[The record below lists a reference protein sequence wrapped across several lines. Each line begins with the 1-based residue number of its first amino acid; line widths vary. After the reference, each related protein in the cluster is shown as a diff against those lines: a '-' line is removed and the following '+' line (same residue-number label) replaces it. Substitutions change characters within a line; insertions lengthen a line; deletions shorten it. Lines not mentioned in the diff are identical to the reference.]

1 MPKTI
6 AIDEAGRGPVIGP
19 LVITGVLVD
28 DKDLDK
34 LKAIG
39 VKDSKLIQKHKRKAM
54 LNQIKDIILDYKT
67 IIVTAEELNQSMKT
81 INLNQ
86 IEAIKAAEI
95 INHFNKIDVD
105 TAIIDCPSPNIGAYK
120 FYIKKQLER
129 EIDLR
134 PEHKA
139 DMNYVSVGAAS
150 IIAKTTRDDEV
161 KKLRDSVGT
170 DFGSGY
176 TSDPKTQAFLKD
188 NFDKYP
194 NLFRKRWKTWK
205 TLDMAKKQS
214 KLGNF

>member
-1 MPKTI
+1 MSKVI
-6 AIDEAGRGPVIGP
+6 AIDEAGKGPVIGP
-19 LVITGVLVD
+19 LVMTGVLVD
-28 DKDLDK
+28 EKDLDK
-34 LKAIG
+34 LKVIG
-39 VKDSKLIQKHKRKAM
+39 VKDSKLILKHKRKAM
-54 LNQIKDIILDYKT
+54 LEQIKEIIIDYKT
-67 IIVTAEELNQSMKT
+67 IIVTAEELNQSMKK

-120 FYIKKQLER
+120 YYIQKHLER

-139 DMNYVSVGAAS
+139 DLNYVSVGAAS
-150 IIAKTTRDDEV
+150 IIAKTTRDDEIEKL
-161 KKLRDSVGT
+161 KKEVGT

-188 NFDKYP
+188 NFDKHP
-194 NLFRKRWKTWK
+194 NLFRKRWSTWK
-205 TLDMAKKQS
+205 NLDMAKKQS
-214 KLGNF
+214 KLGDF